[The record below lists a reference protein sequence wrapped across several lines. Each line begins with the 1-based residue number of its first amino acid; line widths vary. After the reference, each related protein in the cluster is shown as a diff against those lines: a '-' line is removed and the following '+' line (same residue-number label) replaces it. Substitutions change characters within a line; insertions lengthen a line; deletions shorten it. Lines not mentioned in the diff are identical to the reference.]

1 LNHGWF
7 QTAVGDQQKRQEKEA
22 KETGDEERVVFAT
35 TERTEI
41 ILVGAAAAAAAA
53 AVAVAETVTPVV
65 VAIACGCHQAA
76 VHGLL
81 RS

>member
-1 LNHGWF
+1 MNHGWF
-7 QTAVGDQQKRQEKEA
+7 QTAIGDQKKRQEKEA

-35 TERTEI
+35 AERTEI
-41 ILVGAAAAAAAA
+41 ILVGAAAAAAA
-53 AVAVAETVTPVV
+53 AVAETVTPVV

-76 VHGLL
+76 VHGLV

>member
-41 ILVGAAAAAAAA
+41 ILVGAAA
-53 AVAVAETVTPVV
+53 VAESVTPVV

>member
-35 TERTEI
+35 AERTEI
-41 ILVGAAAAAAAA
+41 ILVGAAAAA
-53 AVAVAETVTPVV
+53 VAETVTPVA

>member
-35 TERTEI
+35 AERTEI
-41 ILVGAAAAAAAA
+41 ILVGAAAAAA
-53 AVAVAETVTPVV
+53 VAESVTPVV

>member
-1 LNHGWF
+1 MNHGWF

-41 ILVGAAAAAAAA
+41 ILVGAAA
-53 AVAVAETVTPVV
+53 VAESVTPVV

>member
-41 ILVGAAAAAAAA
+41 ILVGAAA
-53 AVAVAETVTPVV
+53 VAESVTPVV

-81 RS
+81 RSQ

>member
-35 TERTEI
+35 AERTEI
-41 ILVGAAAAAAAA
+41 ILVGAAAAAAA
-53 AVAVAETVTPVV
+53 VAESVTPVV

>member
-22 KETGDEERVVFAT
+22 NETGDEERVVFAT
-35 TERTEI
+35 AERTEI
-41 ILVGAAAAAAAA
+41 ILVGAAAA
-53 AVAVAETVTPVV
+53 AVAETVTPVV

-76 VHGLL
+76 VHRLL